1 MIIQSK
7 YVDNSKS
14 EQEFFSIVSDMR
26 NIPALLPEQ
35 AINVQA
41 NEDNLSFTVQGMG
54 SIALRVSQ
62 RVTYSLVQLVPVGK
76 TPFPFVL
83 SIKIA
88 GLGNNCR
95 VMYEIDAELNPLMAM
110 MAKRPLQNL
119 VDMMA
124 DVPADKVRKR
134 VWIDS
139 QTEEEIKRGIDTAKT
154 WDAYD
159 NLSEAA
165 FLRAK
170 EDYLM
175 GINFSR
181 ALTIKYGYSVRSFLK
196 LHEIPLRN
204 PDLPLKPLCK
214 RVFP

>member
-1 MIIQSK
+1 MLIQSQ

-14 EQEFFSIVSDMR
+14 EQEFFAIVSDMR

-35 AINVQA
+35 AINVKA
-41 NEDNLSFTVQGMG
+41 DEDNLAFTVQGMG

-62 RVTYSLVQLVPVGK
+62 RITYSLVQLVPIGK

-95 VMYEIDAELNPLMAM
+95 VMFEIDAELNPLMAM

-124 DVPADKVRKR
+124 
-134 VWIDS
+134 
-139 QTEEEIKRGIDTAKT
+139 EKT
-154 WDAYD
+154 VT
-159 NLSEAA
+159 L
-165 FLRAK
+165 
-170 EDYLM
+170 
-175 GINFSR
+175 
-181 ALTIKYGYSVRSFLK
+181 
-196 LHEIPLRN
+196 
-204 PDLPLKPLCK
+204 
-214 RVFP
+214 

>member
-1 MIIQSK
+1 MLIQSQ
-7 YVDNSKS
+7 YVDNSNS

-54 SIALRVSQ
+54 SIALRVIQ
-62 RVTYSLVQLVPVGK
+62 RVTYSLVQLAPVGK

-124 DVPADKVRKR
+124 
-134 VWIDS
+134 
-139 QTEEEIKRGIDTAKT
+139 EKT
-154 WDAYD
+154 VT
-159 NLSEAA
+159 L
-165 FLRAK
+165 
-170 EDYLM
+170 
-175 GINFSR
+175 
-181 ALTIKYGYSVRSFLK
+181 
-196 LHEIPLRN
+196 
-204 PDLPLKPLCK
+204 
-214 RVFP
+214 

>member
-1 MIIQSK
+1 MLIQSQ

-62 RVTYSLVQLVPVGK
+62 RITYSLVQLVPVGK
-76 TPFPFVL
+76 VPFPFVL

-95 VMYEIDAELNPLMAM
+95 VMFEIDADMNPLMAM

-119 VDMMA
+119 VDIMA
-124 DVPADKVRKR
+124 
-134 VWIDS
+134 
-139 QTEEEIKRGIDTAKT
+139 AKT
-154 WDAYD
+154 VT
-159 NLSEAA
+159 L
-165 FLRAK
+165 
-170 EDYLM
+170 
-175 GINFSR
+175 
-181 ALTIKYGYSVRSFLK
+181 
-196 LHEIPLRN
+196 
-204 PDLPLKPLCK
+204 
-214 RVFP
+214 

>member
-1 MIIQSK
+1 MEKKPSSVVGGTSDMLIQSQ
-7 YVDNSKS
+7 YVDNSRS
-14 EQEFFSIVSDMR
+14 EQEFFAIVSDMR

-35 AINVQA
+35 VINVQA

-62 RVTYSLVQLVPVGK
+62 RITYSLVQLVPVGK
-76 TPFPFVL
+76 TPFQFVL

-124 DVPADKVRKR
+124 GK
-134 VWIDS
+134 
-139 QTEEEIKRGIDTAKT
+139 TAT
-154 WDAYD
+154 
-159 NLSEAA
+159 L
-165 FLRAK
+165 
-170 EDYLM
+170 
-175 GINFSR
+175 
-181 ALTIKYGYSVRSFLK
+181 
-196 LHEIPLRN
+196 
-204 PDLPLKPLCK
+204 
-214 RVFP
+214 

>member
-7 YVDNSKS
+7 YVDSSKS

-83 SIKIA
+83 NIKIA

-95 VMYEIDAELNPLMAM
+95 VMYEIDADLNPLMAM

-124 DVPADKVRKR
+124 DRTV
-134 VWIDS
+134 
-139 QTEEEIKRGIDTAKT
+139 T
-154 WDAYD
+154 
-159 NLSEAA
+159 L
-165 FLRAK
+165 
-170 EDYLM
+170 
-175 GINFSR
+175 
-181 ALTIKYGYSVRSFLK
+181 
-196 LHEIPLRN
+196 
-204 PDLPLKPLCK
+204 
-214 RVFP
+214 

>member
-1 MIIQSK
+1 MLIQSR

-41 NEDNLSFTVQGMG
+41 NDDNLSFTVQGMG
-54 SIALRVSQ
+54 SMALRVSQ

-124 DVPADKVRKR
+124 D
-134 VWIDS
+134 
-139 QTEEEIKRGIDTAKT
+139 KT
-154 WDAYD
+154 VT
-159 NLSEAA
+159 L
-165 FLRAK
+165 
-170 EDYLM
+170 
-175 GINFSR
+175 
-181 ALTIKYGYSVRSFLK
+181 
-196 LHEIPLRN
+196 
-204 PDLPLKPLCK
+204 
-214 RVFP
+214 

>member
-1 MIIQSK
+1 MLIQSQ
-7 YVDNSKS
+7 YVDNSRS

-124 DVPADKVRKR
+124 D
-134 VWIDS
+134 
-139 QTEEEIKRGIDTAKT
+139 KT
-154 WDAYD
+154 VT
-159 NLSEAA
+159 L
-165 FLRAK
+165 
-170 EDYLM
+170 
-175 GINFSR
+175 
-181 ALTIKYGYSVRSFLK
+181 
-196 LHEIPLRN
+196 
-204 PDLPLKPLCK
+204 
-214 RVFP
+214 

>member
-1 MIIQSK
+1 MLIQSQ
-7 YVDNSKS
+7 YVDSSKS
-14 EQEFFSIVSDMR
+14 EQEFFCIVSDMR

-88 GLGNNCR
+88 GLGTNCR

-124 DVPADKVRKR
+124 D
-134 VWIDS
+134 
-139 QTEEEIKRGIDTAKT
+139 KT
-154 WDAYD
+154 VT
-159 NLSEAA
+159 L
-165 FLRAK
+165 
-170 EDYLM
+170 
-175 GINFSR
+175 
-181 ALTIKYGYSVRSFLK
+181 
-196 LHEIPLRN
+196 
-204 PDLPLKPLCK
+204 
-214 RVFP
+214 

>member
-1 MIIQSK
+1 MLIQSQ

-14 EQEFFSIVSDMR
+14 EQKFYGIVSDMR
-26 NIPALLPEQ
+26 KIPALLPEQ
-35 AINVQA
+35 AINVKA
-41 NEDNLSFTVQGMG
+41 DEDNLSFTVQGMG

-62 RVTYSLVQLVPVGK
+62 RVTYSLVQLMPVGK

-124 DVPADKVRKR
+124 
-134 VWIDS
+134 
-139 QTEEEIKRGIDTAKT
+139 EKT
-154 WDAYD
+154 VT
-159 NLSEAA
+159 L
-165 FLRAK
+165 
-170 EDYLM
+170 
-175 GINFSR
+175 
-181 ALTIKYGYSVRSFLK
+181 
-196 LHEIPLRN
+196 
-204 PDLPLKPLCK
+204 
-214 RVFP
+214 

>member
-1 MIIQSK
+1 MLIQSQ
-7 YVDNSKS
+7 YVDNSRS
-14 EQEFFSIVSDMR
+14 EQEFFAIVSDMR

-35 AINVQA
+35 VINVQA

-62 RVTYSLVQLVPVGK
+62 RITYSLVQLVPVGK

-124 DVPADKVRKR
+124 
-134 VWIDS
+134 
-139 QTEEEIKRGIDTAKT
+139 EKT
-154 WDAYD
+154 VT
-159 NLSEAA
+159 L
-165 FLRAK
+165 
-170 EDYLM
+170 
-175 GINFSR
+175 
-181 ALTIKYGYSVRSFLK
+181 
-196 LHEIPLRN
+196 
-204 PDLPLKPLCK
+204 
-214 RVFP
+214 

>member
-1 MIIQSK
+1 MLIQSQ

-54 SIALRVSQ
+54 SIALRVIQ
-62 RVTYSLVQLVPVGK
+62 RVTYSLVQLAPVGK

-124 DVPADKVRKR
+124 
-134 VWIDS
+134 
-139 QTEEEIKRGIDTAKT
+139 EKT
-154 WDAYD
+154 VT
-159 NLSEAA
+159 L
-165 FLRAK
+165 
-170 EDYLM
+170 
-175 GINFSR
+175 
-181 ALTIKYGYSVRSFLK
+181 
-196 LHEIPLRN
+196 
-204 PDLPLKPLCK
+204 
-214 RVFP
+214 

>member
-1 MIIQSK
+1 MLIQSQ

-54 SIALRVSQ
+54 SIALRLSQ
-62 RVTYSLVQLVPVGK
+62 RITYSLVQLVPVGK
-76 TPFPFVL
+76 VPFPFVL

-95 VMYEIDAELNPLMAM
+95 VMFEIDADMNPLMAM

-119 VDMMA
+119 VDIMA
-124 DVPADKVRKR
+124 
-134 VWIDS
+134 
-139 QTEEEIKRGIDTAKT
+139 AKT
-154 WDAYD
+154 VT
-159 NLSEAA
+159 L
-165 FLRAK
+165 
-170 EDYLM
+170 
-175 GINFSR
+175 
-181 ALTIKYGYSVRSFLK
+181 
-196 LHEIPLRN
+196 
-204 PDLPLKPLCK
+204 
-214 RVFP
+214 

>member
-1 MIIQSK
+1 MLIQSQ

-62 RVTYSLVQLVPVGK
+62 RITYSLVQLVPVGK
-76 TPFPFVL
+76 VPFPFVL
-83 SIKIA
+83 NIKIA

-95 VMYEIDAELNPLMAM
+95 VMFEIDADMNPLMAM

-124 DVPADKVRKR
+124 
-134 VWIDS
+134 
-139 QTEEEIKRGIDTAKT
+139 AKT
-154 WDAYD
+154 VT
-159 NLSEAA
+159 L
-165 FLRAK
+165 
-170 EDYLM
+170 
-175 GINFSR
+175 
-181 ALTIKYGYSVRSFLK
+181 
-196 LHEIPLRN
+196 
-204 PDLPLKPLCK
+204 
-214 RVFP
+214 